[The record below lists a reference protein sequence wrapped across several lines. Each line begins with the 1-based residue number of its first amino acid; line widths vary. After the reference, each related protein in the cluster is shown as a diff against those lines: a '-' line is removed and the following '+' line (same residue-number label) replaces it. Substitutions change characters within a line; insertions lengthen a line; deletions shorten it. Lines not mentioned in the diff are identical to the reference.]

1 MKIGR
6 FELEGDFVRYKHFFS
21 NQTHSKYNSSC
32 DFFYVKQSKFEKKI
46 KLFESYT
53 QKYVKKT
60 AKIWLPE
67 KRYISEND
75 WHFLFI
81 IWYDKIETGN

>member
-1 MKIGR
+1 MIAR
-6 FELEGDFVRYKHFFS
+6 V
-21 NQTHSKYNSSC
+21 T
-32 DFFYVKQSKFEKKI
+32 FFYVKQSKFEKKI

-67 KRYISEND
+67 KRYISENY